1 MTAYPLSR
9 NNFRYKKQLIWY
21 IFITM
26 LFGGGLVPSYLVNT
40 KLLHLGNTIWIYIF
54 PGVVSAWNVII
65 VRTFFQ
71 GIPDSLAEA
80 AKIDGASE
88 FQIFIRI
95 MLPLS
100 KPVMAT
106 IGFMSLIAKW
116 NDWNTAL
123 IYIKDTKLYSLQY
136 MLQRILREVEFIK
149 GMASENPNFNA
160 AKLPAEGMRYATA
173 ILAAGP
179 MIIVFPFFQ
188 KYFTKGMT
196 IGAVKG

>member
-1 MTAYPLSR
+1 
-9 NNFRYKKQLIWY
+9 
-21 IFITM
+21 
-26 LFGGGLVPSYLVNT
+26 
-40 KLLHLGNTIWIYIF
+40 
-54 PGVVSAWNVII
+54 
-65 VRTFFQ
+65 
-71 GIPDSLAEA
+71 
-80 AKIDGASE
+80 
-88 FQIFIRI
+88 
-95 MLPLS
+95 
-100 KPVMAT
+100 
-106 IGFMSLIAKW
+106 
-116 NDWNTAL
+116 
-123 IYIKDTKLYSLQY
+123 